1 MSAQHDP
8 NSPVNE
14 DITFEPTDVATKPIV
29 LSVVLLAVFT
39 LVFTAAGHLV
49 YFGFAERERASS
61 PEPSPLAAQHAAKEP
76 PLPRLQIH
84 PKTDLDV
91 LYANE
96 DKILF
101 GWGWED
107 KEKGTARVPIER
119 AMQMIVAKNLPAR
132 QGVVPWKMAPRG
144 TAPSQPAEGA
154 GAPDWRPGGASTNT
168 GDLHKFGHGH
178 ETAGQAAAH
187 GASSNAAHGKD
198 HAPAHGDDDAHGKE
212 DRHGGGHGKDDGH
225 GH

>member
-1 MSAQHDP
+1 MSLPHDP
-8 NSPVNE
+8 NSPINE

-29 LSVVLLAVFT
+29 VSVVLLAVFT

-49 YFGFAERERASS
+49 YFGLAERERASS
-61 PEPSPLAAQHAAKEP
+61 PEPSPLAEQYAAKAP
-76 PLPRLQIH
+76 PEPRLQIH

-91 LYANE
+91 LHAAE
-96 DKILF
+96 DKVLF

-107 KEKGTARVPIER
+107 KAKGTARVPIER

-132 QGVVPWKMAPRG
+132 QGPVPWKMGPRG

-154 GAPDWRPGGASTNT
+154 GAPDWMPGGASITT
-168 GDLHKFGHGH
+168 RDLHHVGAVKGHDDDH
-178 ETAGQAAAH
+178 AGT
-187 GASSNAAHGKD
+187 
-198 HAPAHGDDDAHGKE
+198 APAHGDDDAHGKE
-212 DRHGGGHGKDDGH
+212 GRHGKDDGH